1 MMNANVN
8 CVNKLKSLIYENMN
22 MNRGSHGKVNF
33 LSYFFVLY
41 AYKVQYPLSFVNSGN
56 IFKAEMVLN
65 DFRVSEGGLLGD
77 LHRMA
82 LKESSSDD
90 YRFQDVAYLFTELTR
105 FDYSLYLNAYKD
117 IIEFLIETMAMS
129 GRKMEGEIVQPMEI
143 TDVICHIL
151 NRHRSHH
158 IYNPF
163 SGLASYAIG
172 LKNSNHCRSYLGQEL
187 NERAVLLSRLRLD
200 AHYISFPATV
210 EQSDVFHSWGK
221 EDVEFDTVVA
231 TPPFGQRIHDIS
243 ISLFPNRMHHSRT
256 MEEYTLWS
264 CLDDTT
270 GCKTA
275 VVIVPSSFLYRKD
288 TFSLRKTICEKKALE
303 MVIDLPKNIF
313 YGTGISASILVLNLA
328 NRQDY
333 VTFINAQQAF
343 TGKNRDLRLDVDRV
357 IDMIEGHDSEN
368 RVMTHVSNLFDYD
381 CLFSAY
387 IYANEVVRLE
397 ENEHAVSLGDLITET
412 YGESY
417 TGVKPCRTL
426 SIENFSTDFFKVI
439 EAEDVSTC
447 RFEES
452 HITKIHGPHIVLTNM
467 DGKIGV
473 YLHRGDTDFFI
484 KSNHHL
490 ALKVNTQLVTPEY
503 MAYMLLTSDWAK
515 KISSYDMGPRIS
527 VRNFVR
533 LSSVQV
539 PILFLEDQK
548 QFIRTKL
555 SDYHQEQVRI
565 KKADLERLGFRDVY
579 SDVIHMLGTPFHK
592 QGQVIS
598 LLERTSKDDEKYPQ
612 RVKALMDISMYI
624 QRIIDI
630 VGKDFSSTEADLDT
644 LDLSD
649 FIIEYHS
656 AWNNYASGVYR
667 MRIEIDADGS
677 PMTIEADKDLL
688 MVLMDT
694 LTDNAKRHGF
704 APEYNP
710 NNLVNISLQHVVF
723 NEIPCV
729 LLSVSNNGYPLKE
742 GFTIQDYITR
752 GRFEGKNGRT
762 GLGGNHVH
770 TIVKKHGGWLNIRSD
785 KSWNFIVDMLF
796 PMVNF
801 ANDDF
806 NDYDYEAI

>member
-1 MMNANVN
+1 MMNANEN
-8 CVNKLKSLIYENMN
+8 CVNNLKSLIYENMN
-22 MNRGSHGKVNF
+22 MNRSSQEKVNF
-33 LSYFFVLY
+33 MSYFFVLY

-65 DFRVSEGGLLGD
+65 DFLASEGSLLDD

-82 LKESSSDD
+82 LKESSTDD
-90 YRFQDVAYLFTELTR
+90 YRFQDVAYLFKELTK

-117 IIEFLIETMAMS
+117 IIEFMIETMAMS
-129 GRKMEGEIVQPMEI
+129 GRRMEGQFVQPMEI

-151 NRHRSHH
+151 NKHRARH

-172 LKNSNHCRSYLGQEL
+172 MKYSNYCCSYMGQDL
-187 NERAVLLSRLRLD
+187 NDRAVLLSRLRLD
-200 AHYISFPATV
+200 AHDISYPVTV

-221 EDVEFDTVVA
+221 EGVLFDTVVA
-231 TPPFGQRIHDIS
+231 TPPFGKRVYDIS
-243 ISLFPNRMHHSRT
+243 ISLFPNKVHHSRT

-264 CLDDTT
+264 CLDDTK
-270 GCKTA
+270 GCETA
-275 VVIVPSSFLYRKD
+275 VVVVPSSFLYRKE

-313 YGTGISASILVLNLA
+313 YGTGTPTTILVLNLA
-328 NRQDY
+328 NKQDY
-333 VTFINAQQAF
+333 VTFIDAQQAF
-343 TGKNRDLRLDVDRV
+343 TGKNRDLRLDVERV

-368 RVMTHVSNLFDYD
+368 RVMTHVNNLFKYD

-387 IYANEVVRLE
+387 IYANEEINPAEGEYVVT
-397 ENEHAVSLGDLITET
+397 LGNLITAAR
-412 YGESY
+412 GESY
-417 TGVKPCRTL
+417 TGVKPCKTL

-439 EAEDVSTC
+439 EMGDVSIN
-447 RFEES
+447 RFTDT
-452 HITKIHGPHIVLTNM
+452 HVTKIHGPHIVLTNM
-467 DGKIGV
+467 DGKIGL
-473 YLHRGDTDFFI
+473 YIHKGDSDFFI
-484 KSNHHL
+484 KKNHHL
-490 ALKVNTQLVTPEY
+490 ALKVNTELVTMEY
-503 MAYMLLTSDWAK
+503 LAYMLLTSDWAK
-515 KISSYDMGPRIS
+515 KISSYNMGITLS
-527 VRNFVR
+527 VFNFAR
-533 LSSVQV
+533 LSSIKIPV
-539 PILFLEDQK
+539 LSLNEQK
-548 QFIRTKL
+548 RYIDNKL
-555 SDYHQEQVRI
+555 LNYRQEQAKI
-565 KKADLERLGFRDVY
+565 KYAELERLGFRDVY

-630 VGKDFSSTEADLDT
+630 VGKDFSSTEVDLDT

-667 MRIEIDADGS
+667 MRIEVDADGS
-677 PMTIEADKDLL
+677 PMTVEADKDLL

-710 NNLVNISLQHVVF
+710 YNLVNISLQHVVF

-796 PMVNF
+796 PMVNS
-801 ANDDF
+801 ANNDF

>member
-8 CVNKLKSLIYENMN
+8 CVNNLKSLIYENMN
-22 MNRGSHGKVNF
+22 MNRSSHGKVNF

-65 DFRVSEGGLLGD
+65 DFRTSEGSLLGD

-82 LKESSSDD
+82 LKESSSGD
-90 YRFQDVAYLFTELTR
+90 YRFQDVAYLFMELTR
-105 FDYSLYLNAYKD
+105 IDYSLYLSAYKD
-117 IIEFLIETMAMS
+117 IVEFLIETMAMS
-129 GRKMEGEIVQPMEI
+129 GGRMEGEIVQPMEI

-151 NRHRSHH
+151 NKHRSRH

-172 LKNSNHCRSYLGQEL
+172 MDYSNHCRSYYGQDL

-200 AHYISFPATV
+200 AHDISFPATV

-221 EDVEFDTVVA
+221 EDVEFDTVVS
-231 TPPFGQRIHDIS
+231 TPPFGQRIREVS

-264 CLDDTT
+264 CLDDTK
-270 GCKTA
+270 GCETV

-313 YGTGISASILVLNLA
+313 YGTGIATSILVLNLA
-328 NRQDY
+328 NKQDY
-333 VTFINAQQAF
+333 VTFIDAQQAF
-343 TGKNRDLRLDVDRV
+343 TGKNRDLRLDIERV
-357 IDMIEGHDSEN
+357 IDMIEGRDSEN
-368 RVMTHVSNLFDYD
+368 RVMTHINNLFNYD

-387 IYANEVVRLE
+387 IYANEVIKLGE
-397 ENEHAVSLGDLITET
+397 DEHAVVLGNLIIESR
-412 YGESY
+412 GENY
-417 TGVKPCRTL
+417 TGIKPCRTL
-426 SIENFSTDFFKVI
+426 GIENFSTDFFKVI
-439 EAEDVSTC
+439 ETEDVSVC

-467 DGKIGV
+467 DGKVGV
-473 YLHRGDTDFFI
+473 YLHKGETDFFI

-503 MAYMLLTSDWAK
+503 MVYMLLTSDWAK
-515 KISSYDMGPRIS
+515 KVSSYDMGPRIS

-539 PILFLEDQK
+539 PILFLDDQK
-548 QFIRTKL
+548 HFIRTKI
-555 SDYHQEQVRI
+555 SDHRQEQARI
-565 KKADLERLGFRDVY
+565 KRAELERLGFRDVY

-667 MRIEIDADGS
+667 MRIEVDADGT

-710 NNLVNISLQHVVF
+710 DNLVNISLQHVIF

-729 LLSVSNNGYPLKE
+729 QCKD
-742 GFTIQDYITR
+742 IKQDK
-752 GRFEGKNGRT
+752 FK
-762 GLGGNHVH
+762 
-770 TIVKKHGGWLNIRSD
+770 
-785 KSWNFIVDMLF
+785 
-796 PMVNF
+796 
-801 ANDDF
+801 
-806 NDYDYEAI
+806 

>member
-1 MMNANVN
+1 
-8 CVNKLKSLIYENMN
+8 
-22 MNRGSHGKVNF
+22 
-33 LSYFFVLY
+33 
-41 AYKVQYPLSFVNSGN
+41 
-56 IFKAEMVLN
+56 
-65 DFRVSEGGLLGD
+65 
-77 LHRMA
+77 
-82 LKESSSDD
+82 
-90 YRFQDVAYLFTELTR
+90 
-105 FDYSLYLNAYKD
+105 
-117 IIEFLIETMAMS
+117 
-129 GRKMEGEIVQPMEI
+129 
-143 TDVICHIL
+143 
-151 NRHRSHH
+151 
-158 IYNPF
+158 
-163 SGLASYAIG
+163 
-172 LKNSNHCRSYLGQEL
+172 
-187 NERAVLLSRLRLD
+187 
-200 AHYISFPATV
+200 
-210 EQSDVFHSWGK
+210 
-221 EDVEFDTVVA
+221 
-231 TPPFGQRIHDIS
+231 
-243 ISLFPNRMHHSRT
+243 
-256 MEEYTLWS
+256 
-264 CLDDTT
+264 
-270 GCKTA
+270 
-275 VVIVPSSFLYRKD
+275 
-288 TFSLRKTICEKKALE
+288 
-303 MVIDLPKNIF
+303 
-313 YGTGISASILVLNLA
+313 
-328 NRQDY
+328 
-333 VTFINAQQAF
+333 
-343 TGKNRDLRLDVDRV
+343 
-357 IDMIEGHDSEN
+357 
-368 RVMTHVSNLFDYD
+368 MTHVNNLFKYD

-387 IYANEVVRLE
+387 IYANEAVRLE
-397 ENEHAVSLGDLITET
+397 ENELAVALGDLITESR
-412 YGESY
+412 GESY
-417 TGVKPCRTL
+417 TGIKPCRTL

-439 EAEDVSTC
+439 EAEDVSIC

-467 DGKIGV
+467 DGKVGV

-667 MRIEIDADGS
+667 MRIEIDADGC